1 MERRKYPR
9 IAYGAWV
16 EDLTKEG
23 RIQFFL
29 AKDLSLGGLLLVA
42 DEPPA
47 VGNRVHL
54 RLVVENEA
62 RVMAMDGEVIRHT
75 PVDSGQTAFAVRF
88 INLDLARQAFL
99 EELLN
104 ECGEQPEPEPL
115 QPQKTPPTLAMTP
128 SAAQTTPPAP
138 LPAAATSMLSPEP
151 ALESSN
157 PFPPDDDEII

>member
-42 DEPPA
+42 DEPPS

-62 RVMAMDGEVIRHT
+62 RVMAMDGEVIRHS

-88 INLDLARQAFL
+88 VNLDLARQAFL

-104 ECGEQPEPEPL
+104 ECTGQLEEQ
-115 QPQKTPPTLAMTP
+115 
-128 SAAQTTPPAP
+128 
-138 LPAAATSMLSPEP
+138 PAAAPAESAEP
-151 ALESSN
+151 PPSQAPARAN